1 MKINITIGTLNVRL
15 GDDTIGLD
23 DLGALGQFL
32 SATVSVGPGPADVPD
47 PEAHGFTEAGDPSE
61 PQPLAE
67 LDPQPQAESAVTPSL
82 DVDETDAPPCALS
95 QATDGWSD
103 KDDTELNVAAFGSE
117 GKNKAKLAWA
127 LRAQYDSDNGDIVGG
142 GGDYRIVLSTDPA
155 ATAYGN
161 LYRERDGYAKL
172 GSVLHSTERRARQMA
187 SHSNFIDVVGLVRI
201 A

>member
-1 MKINITIGTLNVRL
+1 MKINITIGTLNIL
-15 GDDTIGLD
+15 LPDENTTFDSAATLDSFIAGLD
-23 DLGALGQFL
+23 KRCGQDTT
-32 SATVSVGPGPADVPD
+32 S
-47 PEAHGFTEAGDPSE
+47 PEAYGFTEAGDPSE

-67 LDPQPQAESAVTPSL
+67 PDPQPQAESAVAPSL
-82 DVDETDAPPCALS
+82 DVDETAAPPCALS